1 MVEER
6 PFASVTGAPPP
17 RALEEVMAELEASK
31 KSDLRVRGIAFVIS
45 SDASNIGWSGQRR
58 AHGIYIG

>member
-6 PFASVTGAPPP
+6 TFTSVTGAPPP
-17 RALEEVMAELEASK
+17 RALEEVMAELEAAK
-31 KSDLRVRGIAFVIS
+31 KSDLRVLDIAFVIS
-45 SDASNIGWSGQRR
+45 SDASNIGWSGERT